1 MRRLVLAVCL
11 VSFLAGCSAL
21 SGGSPP
27 PSDERAV
34 TAVEAVNT
42 SVSTVETYRF
52 ETEMHVAA
60 SDGENSRTVRVDGN
74 GVVNISA
81 KRMRATTRTRGQTV
95 DSYVDGYRA
104 YQGCQEPW
112 DGYAVENVSRSEP
125 WTTATPLHRQL
136 TLFERSNVYWEGN
149 ETIDGNRTML
159 VSAAPSAETIQ
170 SVMDRNGASN
180 VALNRGSLENATAR
194 LWIDP
199 DTNRPV
205 KSELRLQLSQRGAT
219 ATATLTLSYTGY
231 GEPAQIAIPPAVY
244 DDPYELGCP
253 GAG

>member
-11 VSFLAGCSAL
+11 VSLLTGCSAL
-21 SGGSPP
+21 LSDGPS

-34 TAVEAVNT
+34 TAIEAANS
-42 SVSTVETYRF
+42 SVSNVKTYRF
-52 ETEMHVAA
+52 EMDIHVSA
-60 SDGENSRTVRVDGN
+60 SDGENSQTVQVDGS
-74 GVVNISA
+74 GEVNVSA
-81 KRMRATTRTRGQTV
+81 KRMRVTTRTREQEI
-95 DSYVDGYRA
+95 DSYVDGYKS

-125 WTTATPLHRQL
+125 WATATPLHRQL

-149 ETIDGNRTML
+149 ETVAGNRTVL
-159 VSAAPSAETIQ
+159 VSASPSADTIQ
-170 SVMDRNGASN
+170 SVMDRGGASD
-180 VALNRGSLENATAR
+180 VAVNRGSLENATAR

-205 KSELRLQLSQRGAT
+205 KSELKLHLSRRGAT
-219 ATATLTLSYTGY
+219 ATATVTLSYADY
-231 GEPAQIAIPPAVY
+231 GEATSITIPPAVS

-253 GAG
+253 GAD

>member
-1 MRRLVLAVCL
+1 MRRLVLAACL
-11 VSFLAGCSAL
+11 VSLLAGCSAL

-42 SVSTVETYRF
+42 AVSNVETYRF
-52 ETEMHVAA
+52 ETEMHVTA
-60 SDGENSRTVRVDGN
+60 SDGENSRTARVDGN
-74 GVVNISA
+74 GVVNVSA
-81 KRMRATTRTRGQTV
+81 KRMRATTRTREQTV
-95 DSYVDGYRA
+95 TSYVDGDRA
-104 YQGCQEPW
+104 YRGCQEPW

-125 WTTATPLHRQL
+125 WATATPLHRQL
-136 TLFERSNVYWEGN
+136 TLLERSNVYWEGN
-149 ETIDGNRTML
+149 ETIDGNRT
-159 VSAAPSAETIQ
+159 VRISAAPSTETIQ
-170 SVMDRNGASN
+170 SVMDRGRASGVN
-180 VALNRGSLENATAR
+180 LNRGSLENATVR

-199 DTNRPV
+199 DTDRPV

-219 ATATLTLSYTGY
+219 ATATVALFYTDY
-231 GEPAQIAIPPAVY
+231 GEPAQITIPPKVY